1 MSEIV
6 SYCCASCG
14 GGAKKVIGDT
24 FDCTFCGNT
33 NKIINEKDVISFKS
47 KNTKKLSIPDS
58 LKDENK
64 GMSTASK
71 IILGVAIGIVAI
83 GVLKHISNK
92 RRR

>member
-47 KNTKKLSIPDS
+47 KNLNKLAKPED
-58 LKDENK
+58 LKESK